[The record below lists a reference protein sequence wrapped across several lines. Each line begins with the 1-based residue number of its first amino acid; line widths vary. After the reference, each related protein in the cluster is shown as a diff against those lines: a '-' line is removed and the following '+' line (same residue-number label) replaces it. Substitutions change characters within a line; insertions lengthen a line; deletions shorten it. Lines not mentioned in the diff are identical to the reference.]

1 MSIKQSVL
9 KTFPP
14 FPCASYNFW
23 LFGVTLEY
31 MKENI
36 DSFESIC
43 SILLS
48 KAIERGRQACTS
60 SCLEKKK
67 VSFYQ
72 CKKTFCVQNF
82 FQSLEP
88 KDVLSVCW
96 PTIPSINFFKDLS
109 TFFMSQ
115 EGDTCGLTL
124 DYHFGLN
131 IFFKWIFLTS
141 RVTYFIW

>member
-14 FPCASYNFW
+14 FPCASYNFR

-31 MKENI
+31 MKENL
-36 DSFESIC
+36 DSFASIC

-72 CKKTFCVQNF
+72 CKKNLLCAKLF
-82 FQSLEP
+82 
-88 KDVLSVCW
+88 SVPWAQGCLVCLLAHN
-96 PTIPSINFFKDLS
+96 SINQLFLKISFLWVKMETPVACTMFL
-109 TFFMSQ
+109 
-115 EGDTCGLTL
+115 LWVII
-124 DYHFGLN
+124 FGLN
-131 IFFKWIFLTS
+131 TS
-141 RVTYFIW
+141 MYLFSSTDCSNI